1 MDNGMVEAAE
11 FLGIQ
16 PGNNSGYI
24 NFVSSQLKIIFD
36 ENIQAKKDLET
47 QYTELVENED
57 NLEDQISKLKD
68 PEYVAKYVREKFLYT
83 KDGELIID
91 VNNNQSK

>member
-1 MDNGMVEAAE
+1 MGKFRLRIFVYLCIIA
-11 FLGIQ
+11 GII
-16 PGNNSGYI
+16 S
-24 NFVSSQLKIIFD
+24 FVTYNCFSTWQQILQ
-36 ENIQAKKDLET
+36 NIQAKKDLET
-47 QYTELVENED
+47 QYTELVDNED